1 MKKSFIHFDH
11 YDLFEISLY
20 KYENDELNF
29 YSTNLDELNSYLN
42 GDAETIIFIPSHF
55 FGFKHFVNSLNLK
68 KDILKANVLNDI
80 EDNIVSD
87 ISKLKFVYDDVN
99 DLSAWIDI
107 TIINRL
113 NQKLN
118 LMAGNFIILPEHL
131 LHYDGSISF
140 LVIAERFSASFSDFS
155 GFSGALDSFDQY
167 ASILHQSEY
176 DPSNFNIYTTEPTEI
191 LPKSIQEKAESVEI
205 RKLHLNFNKQKF
217 INMNLFERSVSFQY
231 LKSKMELSHFDY
243 GLVLS
248 SLLIIFTLP
257 ILTLSIQKSIIDSY
271 KDNTVKI
278 FQELNPNF
286 VRLVNPR
293 AQIDDL
299 TKNVPFAT
307 QPPSENLEF
316 LPYVEK
322 LTDSSIK
329 KIKINLSKKTINVSL
344 ENLSSLKMRALTELM
359 TQFSITIDSTNL
371 VEESN
376 SLSGT
381 LIINYDI

>member
-1 MKKSFIHFDH
+1 
-11 YDLFEISLY
+11 
-20 KYENDELNF
+20 
-29 YSTNLDELNSYLN
+29 
-42 GDAETIIFIPSHF
+42 
-55 FGFKHFVNSLNLK
+55 
-68 KDILKANVLNDI
+68 
-80 EDNIVSD
+80 
-87 ISKLKFVYDDVN
+87 
-99 DLSAWIDI
+99 
-107 TIINRL
+107 
-113 NQKLN
+113 
-118 LMAGNFIILPEHL
+118 
-131 LHYDGSISF
+131 
-140 LVIAERFSASFSDFS
+140 
-155 GFSGALDSFDQY
+155 
-167 ASILHQSEY
+167 
-176 DPSNFNIYTTEPTEI
+176 
-191 LPKSIQEKAESVEI
+191 
-205 RKLHLNFNKQKF
+205 
-217 INMNLFERSVSFQY
+217 MNLFERSVSFQY

-257 ILTLSIQKSIIDSY
+257 ILTLSVQKSIIDSY

-299 TKNVPFAT
+299 TKNVPFTT

>member
-1 MKKSFIHFDH
+1 
-11 YDLFEISLY
+11 
-20 KYENDELNF
+20 
-29 YSTNLDELNSYLN
+29 
-42 GDAETIIFIPSHF
+42 
-55 FGFKHFVNSLNLK
+55 
-68 KDILKANVLNDI
+68 
-80 EDNIVSD
+80 
-87 ISKLKFVYDDVN
+87 
-99 DLSAWIDI
+99 
-107 TIINRL
+107 
-113 NQKLN
+113 
-118 LMAGNFIILPEHL
+118 
-131 LHYDGSISF
+131 
-140 LVIAERFSASFSDFS
+140 
-155 GFSGALDSFDQY
+155 
-167 ASILHQSEY
+167 
-176 DPSNFNIYTTEPTEI
+176 
-191 LPKSIQEKAESVEI
+191 
-205 RKLHLNFNKQKF
+205 
-217 INMNLFERSVSFQY
+217 MNLFERSVSFQY

-257 ILTLSIQKSIIDSY
+257 IFTLSVQKSIIDSY